1 MENIQFF
8 IIENMENIQFIIK
21 DYQLD
26 NLGIGNVFKNLIS
39 ALSVNDDTVI
49 ECYDNYIYGQYQTI
63 LDDNF
68 IFKGS
73 SNKQLEK
80 VSTCRLLI
88 LRHEEEF
95 QDNIPGGD
103 LYMGGLNNDK
113 FSYLFSYLRKID
125 TNYDPLKVH
134 PLVKNRIFTAI
145 DKIIFKPDI
154 INMVNSISE
163 AFKLKR
169 TLGISIRTWK
179 ASHENNINRAYNFE
193 TYKDKIIEVLDKHN
207 DINMVVIS
215 IDNRDFLDKYQEL
228 FKKINIE
235 IIIFN
240 KSEYINDIQYA
251 IIKALLLAKCNYCI
265 GNRIS
270 TFSEL
275 IFWFSKHETIMY
287 TVF

>member
-1 MENIQFF
+1 MDAWF
-8 IIENMENIQFIIK
+8 II
-21 DYQLD
+21 
-26 NLGIGNVFKNLIS
+26 G
-39 ALSVNDDTVI
+39 
-49 ECYDNYIYGQYQTI
+49 
-63 LDDNF
+63 
-68 IFKGS
+68 
-73 SNKQLEK
+73 KQE
-80 VSTCRLLI
+80 V
-88 LRHEEEF
+88 
-95 QDNIPGGD
+95 
-103 LYMGGLNNDK
+103 
-113 FSYLFSYLRKID
+113 
-125 TNYDPLKVH
+125 
-134 PLVKNRIFTAI
+134 
-145 DKIIFKPDI
+145 
-154 INMVNSISE
+154 
-163 AFKLKR
+163 FKLKR

-179 ASHENNINRAYNFE
+179 ASHENNIKRAYNFE

-265 GNRIS
+265 ANRIS

-275 IFWFSKHETIMY
+275 IFWFSKHETLMY

>member
-1 MENIQFF
+1 M
-8 IIENMENIQFIIK
+8 NMENIQFIIK

-26 NLGIGNVFKNLIS
+26 KMGIGNILKNLIS

-63 LDDNF
+63 LDDKF

-80 VSTCRLLI
+80 VNTCRLLVHK
-88 LRHEEEF
+88 HEEEF
-95 QDNIPGGD
+95 QDTIPSSD
-103 LYMGGLNNDK
+103 WYIGGLSNYK
-113 FSYLFSYLRKID
+113 FSYLFSYSRKID

-134 PLVKNRIFTAI
+134 PLVKNRIFATI
-145 DKIIFKPDI
+145 DKIIFKPI
-154 INMVNSISE
+154 VTNMVNSIYE

-179 ASHENNINRAYNFE
+179 ASHEKNINRAYNFE
-193 TYKDKIIEVLDKHN
+193 TYKDKIIEILDKHN

-228 FKKINIE
+228 FNERNIE
-235 IIIFN
+235 TIILN
-240 KSEYINDIQYA
+240 KSECINDIKYA
-251 IIKALLLAKCNYCI
+251 IVKALVLAKCNYCI

-287 TVF
+287 PVF

>member
-1 MENIQFF
+1 
-8 IIENMENIQFIIK
+8 MENIQFIIK

-63 LDDNF
+63 LDDKF

-73 SNKQLEK
+73 SKKQLEK
-80 VSTCRLLI
+80 ASTCRLLI
-88 LRHEEEF
+88 LKHEEEF

-103 LYMGGLNNDK
+103 LYMGGLNNYK
-113 FSYLFSYLRKID
+113 LSYLCSYSRKID

-134 PLVKNRIFTAI
+134 PLVKNRIFAAI
-145 DKIIFKPDI
+145 DKIIFKPI
-154 INMVNSISE
+154 VTNMVNSISE
-163 AFKLKR
+163 TFKLKR

-228 FKKINIE
+228 FNERNIE
-235 IIIFN
+235 TIILN
-240 KSEYINDIQYA
+240 KSECINDIQYA
-251 IIKALLLAKCNYCI
+251 IVKALVLAKCNYCI

-287 TVF
+287 PVF